1 MATITSLGVGSGLD
15 LETLVSNLM
24 KVERQP
30 LVNLQR
36 QVFSFNT
43 KISAMGTLAGKL
55 SALQTAGKDLKPD
68 ALQSALDKFGTYKG
82 AVANESVASITVG
95 EGARSGRYSLE
106 VSQLAQGQ
114 KSRLDAASFTGGSP
128 IEFSF
133 ADSSKNFSV
142 TPSGSSL
149 SAVANAINQAG
160 KGVTA
165 TIVNGASGQQLIL
178 TGEEGADNAFSVG
191 GAGVTGS
198 ATTVQ
203 AAQDAK
209 LKIDGIDIVSASN
222 TVSDAV
228 TGVTLQLKATNAG
241 SATAMTVE
249 TDYGDK
255 LSKGLEAFVKAFND
269 VVSTVKS
276 LGAYDAEAKTVGAL
290 NGNRILRETESTL
303 RNLAF
308 GQSGSLQDQNGE
320 AMMLS
325 KLGIT
330 FQKDG
335 TLSINSDKLTAAIKK
350 DPSLIAGFAAEIG
363 DRFNTGLD
371 KLAGTGGAVQSAT
384 DSLRASIRGLEK
396 RQEAMETRLLAV
408 EARYRKQ
415 FSALDTLISSMNSTS
430 NFLVHQLATMTANN
444 DNNR

>member
-1 MATITSLGVGSGLD
+1 MATITSLGVGSGLN
-15 LETLVSNLM
+15 LESLVSDLM
-24 KVERQP
+24 KIERLP
-30 LVNLQR
+30 LANLQR
-36 QVFSFNT
+36 QVSSFNT
-43 KISAMGTLAGKL
+43 KISAMGTLASKL
-55 SALQTAGKDLKPD
+55 SSLQTAAKNLKPD
-68 ALQSALDKFGTYKG
+68 ALQSALDKFGTFKG
-82 AVANESVASITVG
+82 SIGNESVASVTVG
-95 EGARSGRYSLE
+95 EGARSGSYSLE

-114 KSRLDAASFTGGSP
+114 KSRLDASNFTGGGP

-133 ADSSKNFSV
+133 GDASKNFSV
-142 TPSGSSL
+142 TPSGASL

-165 TIVNGASGQQLIL
+165 TIVNGTGGQQLIL
-178 TGEEGADNAFSVG
+178 TGAEGEENAFTVG

-203 AAQDAK
+203 TAQDAK
-209 LKIDGIDIVSASN
+209 LKIDGINVTSSSN

-228 TGVTLQLKATNAG
+228 TGVTLQLKATNVG
-241 SATAMTVE
+241 SATTMKVE
-249 TDYGDK
+249 TNYDDK

-269 VVSTVKS
+269 VIGTVKS
-276 LGAYDAEAKTVGAL
+276 LGAYDAEAKTAGVL

-303 RNLAF
+303 RNLVF
-308 GQSGSLQDQNGE
+308 GQSSLQDQNGE

-335 TLSINSDKLTAAIKK
+335 TLAIDNDKMTAAIKK
-350 DPSLIAGFAAEIG
+350 DPSLVASFTAEIG
-363 DRFNTGLD
+363 GRFNTGLD
-371 KLAGTGGAVQSAT
+371 KLAGTGGTVQSAQ
-384 DSLRASIRGLEK
+384 DSLRASVRGLEK
-396 RQEAMETRLLAV
+396 RQEAMETRLVAV

-430 NFLVHQLATMTANN
+430 NYLAQQLSSLNAQNK
-444 DNNR
+444 

>member
-15 LETLVSNLM
+15 LESLVTNLM
-24 KVERQP
+24 KIERQP
-30 LVNLQR
+30 LVNLQN
-36 QVFSFNT
+36 QVSSFNT
-43 KISAMGTLAGKL
+43 KISAMGTLASKL
-55 SALQTAGKDLKPD
+55 SALQTAAKNLKPD
-68 ALQSALDKFGTYKG
+68 VLQSALDKFGSFKG
-82 AVANESVASITVG
+82 SLGNENVASVTVG
-95 EGARSGRYSLE
+95 DGARSGSYSLE

-114 KSRLDAASFTGGSP
+114 KSRLDASNFTGGGP
-128 IEFSF
+128 ITFSF
-133 ADSSKNFSV
+133 GDASKDFSV

-165 TIVNGASGQQLIL
+165 TIVNGADGQQLIL
-178 TGEEGADNAFSVG
+178 TGAEGEENAFTVG

-203 AAQDAK
+203 TAQNAK

-228 TGVTLQLKATNAG
+228 TGVTLQLKATNVG
-241 SATAMTVE
+241 SATTMTVE
-249 TDYGDK
+249 ANYSDK

-269 VVSTVKS
+269 VISTVKS
-276 LGAYDAEAKTVGAL
+276 LGAYDAEAKTAGAL

-303 RNLAF
+303 RNLVF

-335 TLSINSDKLTAAIKK
+335 TLSIDSDKMTTAINNN
-350 DPSLIAGFAAEIG
+350 PSLVASFTAEVG

-371 KLAGTGGAVQSAT
+371 KLAGTGGSVQSAT
-384 DSLRASIRGLEK
+384 DSLQASVRGLEK
-396 RQEAMETRLLAV
+396 RQEAMETRLAAV
-408 EARYRKQ
+408 EARYRSQ
-415 FSALDTLISSMNSTS
+415 FSALDTLIASMNSTS
-430 NFLVHQLATMTANN
+430 NYLAQQLTSLSSNKSN
-444 DNNR
+444 